1 MKKLICSLLALSM
14 ALSLTACGD
23 KAQDSAASENVESSV
38 PAYET
43 AADLLSWSW
52 DDIKAAA
59 KQEGELTFA
68 VWLQESE
75 WNEVA
80 RLFEERYGIH
90 VNVMVGEKTL
100 PWTRSSPSSP
110 APAPLMSCSWP
121 VRPWRA

>member
-14 ALSLTACGD
+14 AVSLTACGD
-23 KAQDSAASENVESSV
+23 KAQDSAASETVESSV

-43 AADLLSWSW
+43 ASDLLSWSW
-52 DDIKAAA
+52 DDIEAAA

-80 RLFEERYGIH
+80 GSLKSDTES
-90 VNVMVGEKTL
+90 M
-100 PWTRSSPSSP
+100 
-110 APAPLMSCSWP
+110 
-121 VRPWRA
+121 